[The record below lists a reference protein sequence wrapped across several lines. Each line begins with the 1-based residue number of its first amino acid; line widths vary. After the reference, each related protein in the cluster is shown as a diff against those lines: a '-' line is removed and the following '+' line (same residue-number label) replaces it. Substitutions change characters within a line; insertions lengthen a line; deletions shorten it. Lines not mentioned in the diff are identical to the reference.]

1 MYFLENR
8 TIYELYAMLKRTF
21 IGSLIDM
28 VHFKIKH
35 NKLIINKIWKMNIIQ
50 QLRLPKNMV

>member
-8 TIYELYAMLKRTF
+8 TIYDLYDMFKRT
-21 IGSLIDM
+21 IVKSLIDM
-28 VHFKIKH
+28 VHYKIKH

>member
-8 TIYELYAMLKRTF
+8 TIYELYDIVKRT
-21 IGSLIDM
+21 IVKSLIDM
-28 VHFKIKH
+28 VHYKIKY

-50 QLRLPKNMV
+50 QLKLPKNMV

>member
-8 TIYELYAMLKRTF
+8 TIYELYDMLKRTF
-21 IGSLIDM
+21 VMSLIDM